1 MINKIIKITVG
12 QIIMWVLACLA
23 DMIQYSGNNFIQW
36 VCFLIVP
43 VCLLVKY
50 AVMWMSIHSPDK
62 KDRLL
67 KWIVQYVIFLGI
79 WWLETYVFVT
89 ESAKLIEVD
98 KWITRKEGFLPGLIY
113 GVWALLAVILVTVAV
128 IMHVLCTV
136 IKRFSKYEIIHK
148 VINVL
153 LGIGMVVF
161 VFWGEADA
169 KRGWDFFAAA
179 ILAGFACFFFNW
191 CYYKVQ

>member
-1 MINKIIKITVG
+1 MIRKIIKITVG
-12 QIIMWVLACLA
+12 QIIMWVAVWLA
-23 DMIQYSGNNFIQW
+23 DIIQTFSNDFIGF
-36 VCFLIVP
+36 VCFFIAP

-50 AVMWMSIHSPDK
+50 ALTWMSVHSCDK

-79 WWLETYVFVT
+79 WWLETYV
-89 ESAKLIEVD
+89 IG
-98 KWITRKEGFLPGLIY
+98 ITPDRGFLAGIKY
-113 GVWALLAVILVTVAV
+113 GWWAMLAVILVTIAV
-128 IMHVLCTV
+128 IMHILCTV

-161 VFWGEADA
+161 IFWGEADA
-169 KRGWDFFAAA
+169 KRGWDFFAVA